1 MLLGVVT
8 LSLAWLVPGSQPE
21 AAPSISKPSSHK
33 KLRVCADPN
42 NLPFSNERL
51 EGFENRIA
59 EVLARDLHAELEY
72 FWWAQRRGFVRNT
85 LKTGDCDLIVG
96 IATGVEMVLT
106 TAPYYRSTYVFA
118 SRKDRDLQIRSFDSP
133 RLKQLKIGVQ
143 IIGDDYANTPPVH
156 ALARRGITNVHGYRV
171 LEDYRQ
177 PNPPARILDAV
188 VRGEVDV
195 AVVWG
200 PLAGYFAGKQH
211 IPLQLTPVAP
221 RIDTPSPPFVY
232 DISMGVRQKE
242 IGLKREIEAAI
253 ARNRGEIDRILAEF
267 HVPRV
272 DTRRSAR

>member
-1 MLLGVVT
+1 MLLGVLT
-8 LSLAWLVPGSQPE
+8 LSLAWLVPGSEPE
-21 AAPSISKPSSHK
+21 IAPSISKTSSPK

-42 NLPFSNERL
+42 NLPFSNERR
-51 EGFENRIA
+51 EGFENKIA

-72 FWWAQRRGFVRNT
+72 LWWAQRRGFVRNT
-85 LKTGDCDLIVG
+85 LKAGDCDLVVG

-106 TAPYYRSTYVFA
+106 TAPYYRSTYVFV
-118 SRKDRDLQIRSFDSP
+118 SRKDRNLHIQSFDSP

-177 PNPPARILDAV
+177 PNPPARIVDAV
-188 VRGEVDV
+188 IGGEVDV

-200 PLAGYFAGKQH
+200 PLAGYFAAKQH
-211 IPLQLTPVAP
+211 IPLHLTPVAP
-221 RIDTPSPPFVY
+221 RLDPPSPPFVY

-242 IGLKREIEAAI
+242 LAFKREIEGAI
-253 ARNRGEIDRILAEF
+253 GRNRGEIDRILAEY

-272 DTRRSAR
+272 DTRGAR

>member
-1 MLLGVVT
+1 MGVLA
-8 LSLAWLVPGSQPE
+8 LSLAWLLPGSQP
-21 AAPSISKPSSHK
+21 AALASIRKGASPK

-42 NLPFSNERL
+42 NLPFSNKQG
-51 EGFENRIA
+51 EGFENKIA
-59 EVLARDLHAELEY
+59 EVLARDLHAEVEY
-72 FWWAQRRGFVRNT
+72 LWWAQRRGFVRNT
-85 LKTGDCDLIVG
+85 LKAGDCDLIMG
-96 IATGVEMVLT
+96 IATGVEMLLT
-106 TAPYYRSTYVFA
+106 TAPYYRSTYVFV
-118 SRKDRDLQIRSFDSP
+118 SRKDRALHIRSFDSP

-156 ALARRGITNVHGYRV
+156 ALARRGITNVKGYRV

-188 VRGEVDV
+188 LRGEVDI

-200 PLAGYFAGKQH
+200 PLAGYFAGQQR

-221 RIDTPSPPFVY
+221 RLDPPSPPFVY

-242 IGLKREIEAAI
+242 LGFKREIEAAI
-253 ARNRGEIDRILAEF
+253 GRNRSEIDRILAEY

-272 DTRRSAR
+272 DMPQRAR